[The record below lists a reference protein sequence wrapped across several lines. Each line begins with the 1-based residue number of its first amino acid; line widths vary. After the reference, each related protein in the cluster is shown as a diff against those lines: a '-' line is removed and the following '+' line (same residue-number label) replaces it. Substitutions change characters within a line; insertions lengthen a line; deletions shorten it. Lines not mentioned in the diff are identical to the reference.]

1 MGQKIEMHVNKNK
14 DIKLEINRSGSSGGT
29 GTHNYNAL
37 INKPRI
43 NGVILEGDKLD
54 TQLNLQHIMDE
65 ITEQDIDNIIFGGN
79 L

>member
-1 MGQKIEMHVNKNK
+1 MGQKIEMYVNKNK

-29 GTHNYNAL
+29 GTNNYNAL

-65 ITEQDIDNIIFGGN
+65 ITEQDIDNIIFGG
-79 L
+79 

>member
-1 MGQKIEMHVNKNK
+1 MGQKIEMYVNKNK
-14 DIKLEINRSGSSGGT
+14 DIKLEINRSGSGGGT
-29 GTHNYNAL
+29 GTNNYNAL